1 MNMNQ
6 VEIESIKRKIQAIVD
21 VLNYRVAVEDAVEKG
36 LPAPVLN
43 VDTNFLMYKRMS
55 DDQLQRQI
63 EQLQEEKNLLLRGS
77 FC

>member
-1 MNMNQ
+1 MNQ

-43 VDTNFLMYKRMS
+43 LDTNFLMYKKMS
-55 DDQLQRQI
+55 DEQLQRQI
-63 EQLQEEKNLLLRGS
+63 EQLQEKENLLLRGS